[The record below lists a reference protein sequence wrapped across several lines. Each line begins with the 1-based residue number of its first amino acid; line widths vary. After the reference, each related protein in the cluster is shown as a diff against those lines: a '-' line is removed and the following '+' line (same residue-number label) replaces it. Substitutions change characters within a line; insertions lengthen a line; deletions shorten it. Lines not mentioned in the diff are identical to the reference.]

1 MKKILS
7 VVVVCI
13 MLLTMSVSVFADTVD
28 PTTVADTVN
37 GGWTTAGTNADYAGK
52 MMTILV
58 YEQGQTPSVDSIQYI
73 DQTVADSTT
82 GAYAFTG
89 YLPID
94 DPVYGSPYV
103 VKVGGQG
110 ITPVLDAGLIEAAAP
125 VVETATISGTVAFAG
140 TATGATITLTPAEGE
155 KEATV
160 ITTETDGTFSKAVD
174 KGTYT
179 LVVNKPSHT
188 SYTYNGFEVAED
200 VEGLEYAILAG
211 DVTGDGLIA
220 LNDLVA
226 LITYYQNVIDEESEE
241 AAVLSDLN
249 EDGLIALNDLVTLI
263 GNYQKASVVEPTP
276 AE

>member
-1 MKKILS
+1 MKKIVS
-7 VVVVCI
+7 VVVVCM
-13 MLLTMSVSVFADTVD
+13 MLLTMSVSVFADTVA

-73 DQTVADSTT
+73 DQTVADSAT

-125 VVETATISGTVAFAG
+125 VVETATISGTVAFSG
-140 TATGATITLTPAEGE
+140 TATGATITLKPVEGE
-155 KEATV
+155 ETV
-160 ITTETDGTFSKAVD
+160 ITTETNGAFEETVD

-179 LVVNKPSHT
+179 LVVSKAGHT
-188 SYTYNGFEVAED
+188 TYTYNGFEVSED
-200 VEGLEYAILAG
+200 VTDLAYEIYGGDCDKTTKIALADLLIVLGNLTASTEG
-211 DVTGDGLIA
+211 DVA
-220 LNDLVA
+220 
-226 LITYYQNVIDEESEE
+226 EEV
-241 AAVLSDLN
+241 VLSDIDESTKVALA
-249 EDGLIALNDLVTLI
+249 DLLIVL
-263 GNYQKASVVEPTP
+263 GNLTRGNVVEPTP

>member
-7 VVVVCI
+7 VVVVCM
-13 MLLTMSVSVFADTVD
+13 MLLTMSVSVFADTVA

-82 GAYAFTG
+82 GAYSFTG

-94 DPVYGSPYV
+94 DPVYGFPYV

-110 ITPVLDAGLIEAAAP
+110 ITPVLDAGSIEAAAP
-125 VVETATISGTVAFAG
+125 VVETAIISGTVAFSG
-140 TATGATITLTPAEGE
+140 TATGATITLKPVEGE
-155 KEATV
+155 GEETV
-160 ITTETDGTFSKAVD
+160 ITTETNGAFEETVD

-179 LVVNKPSHT
+179 LVVSKAGHT
-188 SYTYNGFEVAED
+188 TYTYNGFEVSKD
-200 VEGLEYAILAG
+200 VTDLAYEIYGGDCDKTTKIALADLLIVLGNLTASTEG
-211 DVTGDGLIA
+211 DVA
-220 LNDLVA
+220 
-226 LITYYQNVIDEESEE
+226 EEV
-241 AAVLSDLN
+241 VLSDIDESTN
-249 EDGLIALNDLVTLI
+249 VTLDDLFI
-263 GNYQKASVVEPTP
+263 VLDNLTRGNVVEPTP

>member
-1 MKKILS
+1 MKKIVS
-7 VVVVCI
+7 VVVVCM
-13 MLLTMSVSVFADTVD
+13 MLLTMSVSVFADTVA

-73 DQTVADSTT
+73 DQTVADSAT

-110 ITPVLDAGLIEAAAP
+110 ITPVLDAGSIP
-125 VVETATISGTVAFAG
+125 VVETATISGTVAFSG
-140 TATGATITLTPAEGE
+140 TATGATITLKPVEGE
-155 KEATV
+155 GEETV
-160 ITTETDGTFSKAVD
+160 ITTETNGAFEETVD

-179 LVVNKPSHT
+179 LVVSKAGHT
-188 SYTYNGFEVAED
+188 TYTYNGFEVS
-200 VEGLEYAILAG
+200 G
-211 DVTGDGLIA
+211 DVTDLAYEIYGGDCDKTTKIA
-220 LNDLVA
+220 LADLLIVLGNLRASTEGDVA
-226 LITYYQNVIDEESEE
+226 EEV
-241 AAVLSDLN
+241 VLSDIN
-249 EDGLIALNDLVTLI
+249 ESTTVEMADLLIVL
-263 GNYQKASVVEPTP
+263 GNLTRGNVVEPTP